1 MTATDATSSATGDSV
16 GRAAS
21 GFAERFRAARAVH
34 GPLVLGLD
42 PSGELLRSWGLSDD
56 ADGLERFVDI
66 SVEAAVGAVAVT
78 KPQSAFYERRGWA
91 GIRAL
96 TRLVAE
102 LRQAGVLVLL
112 DVKRGDVGSTNQAYA
127 EAYLGAG
134 APIPVDAMTLTAY
147 LGLEAMDPFFDRA
160 RAAGAGLFIVTRS
173 SNPEGRAI
181 QTAAGADGLSV
192 EAGMVAALGRLNRG
206 DGHDGSREGGL
217 GMFGAVFAASH
228 DYPADIDLAAM
239 NGLFLVPGLGAQGT
253 TPADVA
259 ECFSACPERALP
271 SASRSLLA
279 AGPDAGRLR
288 EAILTLGAE
297 VSAALG

>member
-1 MTATDATSSATGDSV
+1 MTTT
-16 GRAAS
+16 AAS
-21 GFAERFRAARAVH
+21 PAGTPGGRSTPSFPERFRTGRATH

-42 PSGELLRSWGLSDD
+42 PSGELLRSWGLNDD
-56 ADGLERFVDI
+56 AEGLERFVDI
-66 SVEAAVGAVAVT
+66 SVEAAVGSVAVT
-78 KPQSAFYERRGWA
+78 KPQSAFYERQGWA

-112 DVKRGDVGSTNQAYA
+112 DAKRGDVGSTNQAYA
-127 EAYLGAG
+127 EAYLGAD

-147 LGLEAMDPFFDRA
+147 LGLEAMGPFLDRA
-160 RAAGAGLFIVTRS
+160 REAGSGLFIVTRS

-181 QTAAGADGLSV
+181 QTAVGTDGSSV
-192 EAGMVAALGRLNRG
+192 EAGMVAALGRLNRAAG
-206 DGHDGSREGGL
+206 TDGSGSDGCGL
-217 GMFGAVFAASH
+217 FGAVFAASH
-228 DYPADIDLAAM
+228 DYPADIDLVAM

-259 ECFSACPERALP
+259 ECFAACPERVLP

-279 AGPDAGRLR
+279 AGPDVSRLR
-288 EAILTLGAE
+288 DAVLAFGAE
-297 VSAALG
+297 VSAALS